1 MFGLSTSDLVY
12 YVRTTHTKSRRDMFE
27 LNVVC
32 TNYETKVNTSIKRQI
47 IALSTSHAKV
57 CMYISLI

>member
-1 MFGLSTSDLVY
+1 
-12 YVRTTHTKSRRDMFE
+12 MFE